1 MRVRMRACMRMSMYV
16 KRGRMNAR
24 VSADREAFGK
34 EMIAVPVLLVDLSVG
49 LHGRVTFA
57 PRAGTPR
64 SYESLVVN
72 RSDVMR
78 ESINRILFPPFSS
91 LFSLFLPLSL
101 SRFLSLSLGSQ
112 PPRTPFFFYFSL
124 HTPAR
129 EAATERCAV
138 ACRGIVRYLSKAVL
152 ILRGPSSV
160 AAHVKF

>member
-1 MRVRMRACMRMSMYV
+1 MRMSMCA
-16 KRGRMNAR
+16 KRARMNAR

-34 EMIAVPVLLVDLSVG
+34 ERIAVPVLRSILLVDLSVG
-49 LHGRVTFA
+49 LHARVTFA
-57 PRAGTPR
+57 PRAGTPPR

-78 ESINRILFPPFSS
+78 ESINRILFSLLSRASFLSS
-91 LFSLFLPLSL
+91 FLSL

-160 AAHVKF
+160 AARVKF

>member
-1 MRVRMRACMRMSMYV
+1 MCV
-16 KRGRMNAR
+16 KRARMNAR

-34 EMIAVPVLLVDLSVG
+34 EMIAVPVLRSILLVDLSVG
-49 LHGRVTFA
+49 LHARVTFA
-57 PRAGTPR
+57 PRAGTPPR
-64 SYESLVVN
+64 SYESLVFN

-78 ESINRILFPPFSS
+78 ESINRILFSS
-91 LFSLFLPLSL
+91 FLEPLFSLPSSLSL
-101 SRFLSLSLGSQ
+101 ASSRLSLGSQ

-160 AAHVKF
+160 AARVKF